1 MITCTVHEPPR
12 PPADRVARAE
22 KLAFVK
28 DGFHPQAAAF
38 APFWLLG
45 QQLWLPLLAY
55 AAIFALAQW
64 GLPWLGIGGRWGLFA
79 IAGLNL
85 LVGFEADTLQRWR
98 LDKKGWTTLASI
110 GGRNRDDC
118 ERRFFESWLP
128 QQPMFSRSSM
138 PQPMSTASSYA
149 PSASSSSAPNR
160 PARVIGG
167 LIDSSSGGRS

>member
-12 PPADRVARAE
+12 PPADRTARAE
-22 KLAFVK
+22 ALAFVK

-45 QQLWLPLLAY
+45 QQLWLPLLGY

-64 GLPWLGIGGRWGLFA
+64 GLPWLGIGGRWGLYA

-85 LVGFEADTLQRWR
+85 LVGFEADSLQRWR
-98 LDKKGWTTLASI
+98 LDRKGWTTLASV

-118 ERRFFESWLP
+118 ERRFFELWLP
-128 QQPMFSRSSM
+128 EQPMFSRSAM
-138 PQPMSTASSYA
+138 PSSTSATSGYTPSAPASSQ
-149 PSASSSSAPNR
+149 SRSG
-160 PARVIGG
+160 RVIGG